1 MDLKSLLGDAY
12 KEGMTIDEIEAAI
25 ADKTFVDPSSLP
37 PSVAKSQF
45 DSKVSELAATKK
57 ELENL
62 KNQNLTD
69 EQKVQQALADAKQ
82 AESDFK
88 KKSVRLDV
96 EKIFVSAGL
105 EQKDYDSFI
114 DGIVS
119 EDSSASTELA
129 QKLVTMLDSQKK
141 ATESAVRKE
150 LRGKL
155 PDPPSG
161 GDGSVTKEAFD
172 KMSVTEKMKL
182 KAEHPEIYKE
192 LNGGN

>member
-12 KEGMTIDEIEAAI
+12 KEGMTIDEIKAAI
-25 ADKTFVDPSSLP
+25 ADKTFVDQSSLP

-45 DSKVSELAATKK
+45 DSKVSELATIKK
-57 ELENL
+57 ELESL

-155 PDPPSG
+155 PDPPGG
-161 GDGSVTKEAFD
+161 GDGSVTKEKFA
-172 KMSVTEKMKL
+172 KMSVTDKMKL
-182 KAEHPEIYKE
+182 KAEHPELFKE